1 MDTINIK
8 FKGVADV
15 SSILSSVKEIQ
26 GSLDKLAISPATKA
40 TFEKIF
46 GDMEAQVKRATDA
59 MDSGFK
65 NQGSVTSFNQALK
78 RIVDDYNDIITK
90 VQTLEAKNK
99 TVLSSVDTKTLDT
112 LKQQADSLEKAA
124 IKAQNE
130 LSKTAK
136 STVESI
142 ENSMGSLSKKA
153 VSSGTWTQITNLIDD
168 FKNGRKTF
176 DEFKASAEQ
185 VFQTIENKASNA
197 KNSSSAYW
205 TDQLN
210 LIKETRQ
217 AFVDYGLEEQSV
229 AQDTLKAQQA
239 QDALNQVY
247 SEGNVIL
254 HDAEEA
260 AKKGAAAGGEYAK
273 TMGQLAGQSH
283 QLSSELEQFKNKIM
297 YFFGLS
303 NAINLFKNALRSAY
317 NTVKD
322 LDAVMTETA
331 VVTDF
336 KVSDMWDKLPEY
348 TQRANEL
355 GVSIHSAYESATIF
369 YQQGLKTN
377 EVIQISTET
386 LKMARI
392 AGLDAATA
400 SDRMTN
406 ALRGFNMEMD
416 KLNAQRVNDVYSKL
430 AAITASNTDEISTAM
445 TKVASLAHNA
455 NMEFE
460 TTAAFLAQ
468 IIESTRESAETAG
481 TALKTVVARFSE
493 VKKLYSEGE
502 LIGADLEGE
511 EIDVNKVA
519 TALRSAGINLNE
531 YLTGMK
537 GLDDI
542 FIELAEKWDSLD
554 IVQQRYIATMAAG
567 SRQQSRFIALMS
579 DYERTVELVGAANT
593 ANGASNEQYGKTL
606 DSLETKL
613 TRLQNAWNELMLG
626 LANSDAIK
634 GAVDALTALL
644 TAIND
649 LIGKLSGS
657 SGTVKMF
664 LTFLTGLTTFKI
676 GSSLI
681 GKSSVFGDLFGS
693 ITKIGS
699 NQAITSG
706 SIISQKFYTSLADGI
721 ANIKTSG
728 FTKTITNTFSSAF
741 SGIGNYFTNNT
752 DFKYALFEQIDATK
766 MTDAARQDLT
776 NTLSKQ
782 NVTIDE
788 VNSALERNGAVMRD
802 TGEKAQITKENY
814 KQFGLASAN
823 GATKVNTLTLA
834 TKLLATACIVAGSA
848 LLVLASNLEQGTE
861 SEQQAAIWVKGFAVA
876 LIALGTV
883 MSVYIPLHAQL
894 MARGVTTA
902 ILSIPV
908 VGLIASIIAL
918 AGALTYA
925 LVESAK
931 FNSLSAQLERAEQAA
946 DGARDAADE
955 AAQKY
960 RELGEAWE
968 ELENKQSIIEDATK
982 GTQEWRDAV
991 QDLNKEVLNL
1001 QENYRN
1007 VQVGR
1012 NADGTLYIKNRDEV
1026 EANYKQS
1033 VIDTEAAAR
1042 YSQILATQK
1051 NIENEISVF
1060 GASRFERGIST
1071 ATLQDIYDSGS
1082 ASEWAYNKTDTEI
1095 EELLVT
1101 EYQNLGKGFEDVK
1114 NDISGAR
1121 KQFQQL
1127 AQMENELG
1135 SYYTTFGASVIE
1147 NANVAPE
1154 YSVYVDT
1161 LVDDKF
1167 IKTLERDITNNDY
1180 EVGQRY
1186 NDWDQISGTQLKN
1199 EYAKALQYDSWEQ
1212 LEENEETADLTEAQM
1227 RNYLKTQD
1235 MLDLSND
1242 RLDLFVSNLDELS
1255 ENELAFFEASEGG
1268 AFTQEQ
1274 LKEIFNSEDVFDWNE
1289 ATLNDKINNLNFGDL
1304 YERLGGNDVFGE
1316 NGEAAFEKFLRNS
1329 LYSAVNTFDFSEFEE
1344 AFTNKIDTSLTDS
1357 LDAAQFKDFT
1367 NQLWLVYST
1376 SGEEAMTS
1384 LQKSIKEVGAA
1395 AHLNEEEMD
1404 NFIKTLN
1411 SLDWTSAD
1419 SIATLSSYAEY
1430 LGISEEALNGLEN
1443 QLIEFNNA
1451 INSIDLDKITE
1462 SLTLAKSIQTGDH
1475 DRSFTEEERQT
1486 AINNGVTDEFIY
1498 NIETGD
1504 YSYVGDDIQTV
1515 VDTIKDK
1522 TNQIITQL
1530 DKRNE
1535 SYEAI
1540 EATINDIG
1548 RLEEETIEAG
1558 TGGKQYSFQGYT
1570 EEDLKKFF
1578 TEYMTIAGEDSV
1590 ISQDFIDNASYDQ
1603 LVARYNDLI
1612 NDYELNY
1619 AGIKQELDDLRSRT
1633 YQTNTAA
1640 ENGEI
1645 YNATGNSE
1653 VRDVLKNQ
1661 IYSSGLSE
1669 AVQEVL
1675 IESISTISTAATPET
1690 GGYMTYAGMNA
1701 VDVLDTVDRAAQFGF
1716 DAETLEAYVDALSSI
1731 EELQDLEIDRMYS
1744 LALANANY
1752 QTGLSELIDSYDDW
1766 SGLIQDDGSIVS
1778 GTSIADMEAFND
1790 LKKNLKQMFN
1800 LTEDIS
1806 DEFFKLPGIADLLE
1820 AAIEGDEDAI
1830 INLRK
1835 ELIKFDLEA
1844 SGIDLSLRLDPN
1856 DEMDLNDT
1864 IDAIINE
1871 SRMLEFGASINDSMY
1886 AQQLFDMMVAAG
1898 ATAEEIQEAFN
1909 EIGWDVEI
1917 GSESVP
1923 IDSTSIDTQNST
1935 VEYED
1940 PITGKKYTRKVTST
1954 SSASDTGYITVP
1966 TFNGKGSYVGSS
1978 IPSVS
1983 SSADTSSDSGGSSSS
1998 EETPSYWENP
2008 YDELYNLQEK
2018 INEALRTREA
2028 LERNYQK
2035 LLKQEAATLS
2045 DIRKSYY
2052 DQINNLRAEANL
2064 QEQLAA
2070 GRLRQINNI
2079 GSELYTDDE
2088 GNRTSY
2094 SSLGVTK
2101 YASYNADT
2109 GLITIDW
2116 EGLEAIANDSSREEE
2131 GNAAEAYISRL
2142 EELVEG
2148 YEDIRDTLWDI
2159 EDEIEDLRDSA
2170 IDSYTS
2176 FEDRLLDA
2184 VINKYQAEIDSYQAM
2199 SDAIDSANTEVINS
2213 LREQIDLSRQIRD
2226 NTEKEEDIAD
2236 KENRLAYL
2244 QRDTSGANDLEIL
2257 KLQKEIDDARQSYS
2271 DDLIDQAIDQM
2282 QDDADLAA
2290 EQRARQIDTMTE
2302 QLEIMKENGDLW
2314 QEVYALMNDAAA
2326 GDGALSPKSELVR
2339 LLEQTEAYESLS
2351 NIGKAQW
2358 WENVAEEFHAAWV
2371 GLSEAEDK
2379 YKTDANND
2387 GTITNSGTSSAIAN
2401 VATTAESVSTSTEVP
2416 EPTNES
2422 EYDEKTKY
2430 GVALAV
2436 CDGYWGNG
2444 QDRVRNLE
2452 SKGFNYNE
2460 IQGIVNKIFK
2470 STQSGAWYGKYYGI
2484 TNPAAYK
2491 MSAFKE
2497 GGLADFTGPAWLDGT
2512 KSKPELI
2519 LNAQDSANFI
2529 ALKDILASLLNAQ
2542 TTNGSLGKGGD
2553 NYFDIDIS
2561 ANIGSDYDVD
2571 KLTEKIKKDIYNDG
2585 QYRNVNTINFLR

>member
-1 MDTINIK
+1 MDTINLK

-15 SSILSSVKEIQ
+15 SSILGSVKEIKNA
-26 GSLDKLAISPATKA
+26 LDQLAISPATRA

-46 GDMEAQVKRATDA
+46 SNMEAQAKRASDA
-59 MDSGFK
+59 MESGFK
-65 NQGSVTSFNQALK
+65 NKGSVTSYNQALK
-78 RIVDDYNDIITK
+78 GIVDGYNDIITK
-90 VQTLEAKNK
+90 VQMLEAKNK
-99 TVLSSVDTKTLDT
+99 TVLSSIDTKTLDN
-112 LKQQADSLEKAA
+112 LKQQVTDLKTEAT
-124 IKAQNE
+124 KAQNE
-130 LSKTAK
+130 LSKVANNVAT
-136 STVESI
+136 
-142 ENSMGSLSKKA
+142 SMNSLSQKASSTKSWQEVTGFIEQLKKGEIN
-153 VSSGTWTQITNLIDD
+153 VN
-168 FKNGRKTF
+168 
-176 DEFKASAEQ
+176 EFKQSVEQ
-185 VFQTIENKASNA
+185 CFQVIESKYANA
-197 KNSSSAYW
+197 KNTGSDYW
-205 TDQLN
+205 TSQITA
-210 LIKETRQ
+210 IKDIRNSYTDLEDKEQ
-217 AFVDYGLEEQSV
+217 ALVQKTTDLKT
-229 AQDTLKAQQA
+229 AQDDLNKVYNDGNVVLQQA
-239 QDALNQVY
+239 
-247 SEGNVIL
+247 
-254 HDAEEA
+254 EA
-260 AKKGAAAGGEYAK
+260 AAKQGSEAGANYAK
-273 TMGQLAGQSH
+273 TMKEVSTQSH
-283 QLSSELEQFKNKIM
+283 QLNSELEQFKNKIV

-336 KVSDMWDKLPEY
+336 SVGDMWEKLPEY

-416 KLNAQRVNDVYSKL
+416 KVNAQRVNDVYSKL

-502 LIGADLEGE
+502 LLGTDFEGE

-579 DYERTVELVGAANT
+579 DYKRTAELVDAANN

-606 DSLETKL
+606 ESLETKV
-613 TRLQNAWNELMLG
+613 TRLQNAWNQLMLG
-626 LANSDAIK
+626 LANSDVIK
-634 GAVDALTALL
+634 GAIDLLTQLLTAL
-644 TAIND
+644 NS
-649 LIGKLSGS
+649 LIDKLSGS

-664 LTFLTGLTTFKI
+664 MTFLTGLTTFKI

-681 GKSSVFGDLFGS
+681 GKSSIFGDLFGS

-699 NQAITSG
+699 NQAIISG
-706 SIISQKFYTSLADGI
+706 SIISQKFYGSLADGI
-721 ANIKTSG
+721 ANINTNG
-728 FTKTITNTFSSAF
+728 FTKTIKNTFSSAF
-741 SGIGNYFTNNT
+741 SGIGNYFSNNT
-752 DFKYALFEQIDATK
+752 DFTNALRSQIDITK
-766 MTDAARQDLT
+766 LDDAAQQDLI

-782 NVTIDE
+782 NVTVDE
-788 VNSALERNGAVMRD
+788 VNSALARNGVVMKD
-802 TGEKAQITKENY
+802 TGDQAQITEENY
-814 KQFGLASAN
+814 RQFGLASAD

-834 TKLLATACIVAGSA
+834 TKLLATACIAVGTA
-848 LLVLASNLEQGTE
+848 LLVVASNLEQGTE
-861 SEQQAAIWVKGFAVA
+861 SEQQAAIVVKGLAVA
-876 LIALGTV
+876 LIGLGTV

-908 VGLIASIIAL
+908 VGLVAAL
-918 AGALTYA
+918 LSVAAALTYIGI
-925 LVESAK
+925 ESAK
-931 FNSLSAQLERAEQAA
+931 FNSLPAQLERAEKAA

-982 GTQEWRDAV
+982 GTEEWRDAV

-1001 QENYRN
+1001 LENYRN

-1012 NADGTLYIKNRDEV
+1012 NADGTLFIKNMDEV
-1026 EANYKQS
+1026 EASYKQS

-1042 YSQILATQK
+1042 YSQVVATDK
-1051 NIENEISVF
+1051 NIEKEIDVF
-1060 GASRFERGIST
+1060 GANRSERGLST
-1071 ATLQDIYDSGS
+1071 ATLQEIYNSGLV
-1082 ASEWAYNKTDTEI
+1082 SEWAYNKTDKEI
-1095 EELLVT
+1095 EDLLIKQY
-1101 EYQNLGKGFEDVK
+1101 EINGRDYDNLEP
-1114 NDISGAR
+1114 DIIETR
-1121 KQFQQL
+1121 KQFQRL
-1127 AQMENELG
+1127 AEMENELD
-1135 SYYTTFGASVIE
+1135 SYYTAFGASIIE

-1161 LVDDKF
+1161 LVDEDF
-1167 IKTLERDITNNDY
+1167 MKTLKRDIESDT
-1180 EVGQRY
+1180 EVGDLY
-1186 NDWDQISGTQLKN
+1186 DDWDQMDSTELK
-1199 EYAKALQYDSWEQ
+1199 EKYAKALNYDSWEQ
-1212 LEENEETADLTEAQM
+1212 LEENVDTSDLTEAQM
-1227 RNYLKTQD
+1227 KNYLKTQD
-1235 MLDLSND
+1235 MLDLSD
-1242 RLDLFVSNLDELS
+1242 KRLNLFISNLDDLT
-1255 ENELAFFEASEGG
+1255 ENELAYFEASEGG
-1268 AFTQEQ
+1268 AFTQAQ
-1274 LKEIFNSEDVFDWNE
+1274 LKEILGRDDIFEMSEDELNE
-1289 ATLNDKINNLNFGDL
+1289 LIESANFGDL
-1304 YERLGGNDVFGE
+1304 YQRLGGDDVFGID
-1316 NGEAAFEKFLRNS
+1316 GEAAFEEFLRNS
-1329 LYSAVNTFDFSEFEE
+1329 LYSGIKSFRYDEFSENF
-1344 AFTNKIDTSLTDS
+1344 ANKINTSLTNTLKAD
-1357 LDAAQFKDFT
+1357 QFEDFT

-1384 LQKSIKEVGAA
+1384 LQNSIKDIGEAA
-1395 AHLNEEEMD
+1395 NLNEEEMD
-1404 NFIKTLN
+1404 NFIKVLN

-1419 SIATLSSYAEY
+1419 SIATLSSYADY
-1430 LGISEEALNGLEN
+1430 LGISEEALNGLEE
-1443 QLIEFNNA
+1443 QLIDFNKA
-1451 INSIDLDKITE
+1451 INNIDLDKITD
-1462 SLTLAKSIQTGDH
+1462 SLTLVKSIQTGDH
-1475 DRSFTEEERQT
+1475 DRSFTEEEMQS
-1486 AINNGVTDEFIY
+1486 AVNNGVSEDEFIL

-1504 YSYVGDDIQTV
+1504 YSYIGEDIQTV
-1515 VDTIKDK
+1515 VDAIRDT
-1522 TNQIITQL
+1522 TSQIIDRL

-1535 SYEAI
+1535 GYEAI
-1540 EATINDIG
+1540 EETINDIG
-1548 RLEEETIEAG
+1548 EVEERSITHDD
-1558 TGGKQYSFQGYT
+1558 GKSKKYTDWGYSAD
-1570 EEDLKKFF
+1570 DLREFF
-1578 TEYMTIAGEDSV
+1578 TEYIEIAGENSV
-1590 ISQDFIDNASYDQ
+1590 ISQDFVNNATDEQ
-1603 LVARYNDLI
+1603 LIARYNELI

-1619 AGIKQELDDLRSRT
+1619 ASTREELDELRSRT

-1640 ENGEI
+1640 ENLALIQSDNDQGARDALALQVSTSGLAEEYVDQFI
-1645 YNATGNSE
+1645 KSIQTVPINGTTGNYA
-1653 VRDVLKNQ
+1653 NQ
-1661 IYSSGLSE
+1661 G
-1669 AVQEVL
+1669 
-1675 IESISTISTAATPET
+1675 TIQAANI
-1690 GGYMTYAGMNA
+1690 MTTFEQAANFG
-1701 VDVLDTVDRAAQFGF
+1701 VDVDTLNEYVS
-1716 DAETLEAYVDALSSI
+1716 TLQAI
-1731 EELQDLEIDRMYS
+1731 EGLENARIDTLYA
-1744 LALANANY
+1744 LALANANF
-1752 QTGLSELIDSYDDW
+1752 QEGFASVIDSYDDW
-1766 SGLIQDDGSIVS
+1766 IALKKEDGSIGPVD
-1778 GTSIADMEAFND
+1778 GDKDQLETYYQ
-1790 LKKNLKQMFN
+1790 LKKDLKQMLN
-1800 LTEDIS
+1800 LADDIP
-1806 DEFFKLPGIADLLE
+1806 DEFLQSAENAELLE
-1820 AAIEGDEDAI
+1820 AAVNGDMTAVSELRANLAKMQVAEVGVKFNSEYTEDQLA
-1830 INLRK
+1830 
-1835 ELIKFDLEA
+1835 EQ
-1844 SGIDLSLRLDPN
+1844 IDLLTQEAP
-1856 DEMDLNDT
+1856 T
-1864 IDAIINE
+1864 
-1871 SRMLEFGASINDSMY
+1871 LEFGATLDDSQY
-1886 AQQLFDMMVAAG
+1886 ASKLLEMMEAAG
-1898 ATAEEIQEAFN
+1898 YSVAQMQQMFESLGWSPQIDYDEVDIETASQMSSTGWQEI
-1909 EIGWDVEI
+1909 
-1917 GSESVP
+1917 
-1923 IDSTSIDTQNST
+1923 ID
-1935 VEYED
+1935 
-1940 PITGKKYTRKVTST
+1940 PATGKITKVRTDGLQEY
-1954 SSASDTGYITVP
+1954 ASDGKILVP
-1966 TFNGKGSYVGSS
+1966 RIGNASYTKATMPSS
-1978 IPSVS
+1978 SV
-1983 SSADTSSDSGGSSSS
+1983 SADTDSSSGGSSSS
-1998 EETPSYWENP
+1998 ETPSYWENP

-2018 INEALRTREA
+2018 INEALRTRET

-2079 GSELYTDDE
+2079 GNEKYTDEE
-2088 GNRTSY
+2088 GNKVSY

-2116 EGLEAIANDSSREEE
+2116 EGLEEISNDSNRTEE
-2131 GNAAEAYISRL
+2131 GEAAEAYISRL
-2142 EELVEG
+2142 EELVES
-2148 YEDIRDTLWDI
+2148 YEEVRDTLWDI

-2199 SDAIDSANTEVINS
+2199 SDAIDEANTEVIDS
-2213 LREQIDLSRQIRD
+2213 LREQIELSRQIRD

-2271 DDLIDQAIDQM
+2271 DTLIDQAIDQM
-2282 QDDADLAA
+2282 QSDADLAA

-2302 QLEIMKENGDLW
+2302 QLEIMKANGDLW
-2314 QEVYALMNDAAA
+2314 QEVYDLMNDAAA
-2326 GDGALSPKSELVR
+2326 GDGALSPKSELVK

-2401 VATTAESVSTSTEVP
+2401 VATSAESVSTSTSVP
-2416 EPTNES
+2416 ETTNNQS

-2529 ALKDILASLLNAQ
+2529 ALKDILASLLNTQ
-2542 TTNGSLGKGGD
+2542 TTNGGLGKGGD